1 MPAMPRR
8 LRVGVPTSSRST
20 PATPATPA
28 TAVPGSVVDCGIYV
42 DGIRVPGEFTHDE
55 AIREVRSTGRGF
67 VWIGLH
73 EPDVRFMEALAES
86 FGIHELIAEDASV
99 GDQRPKLE
107 AYDTTLVLNIYSVQY
122 QPHDSLSEVNEIVT
136 IGEVM
141 IVLGRDFVVTIRHG
155 DFAEL
160 AGIRAELESAPQRLA
175 VGPAVVMHA
184 VADRMVDNYTSVAD
198 AVELDVDALE
208 AALFTPRAD
217 VDIELIYLL
226 KRELVE
232 LKHDIAPL
240 ARPLHRLS
248 ADHFDLVP
256 TEIRHYFRDV
266 QDHHTQVAA
275 EVAALDEQVTS
286 LVHAAVA
293 MIGVRQNTDMRRI
306 SAWVAIAAVP
316 TMIAGIYGMN
326 FEHMPE
332 LSMEYGYLYVLVFMV
347 ATCAVLFWVFR
358 RNKWL

>member
-1 MPAMPRR
+1 MPALPRR
-8 LRVGVPTSSRST
+8 PRVGVPTSSASIPTT
-20 PATPATPA
+20 PDP
-28 TAVPGSVVDCGIYV
+28 VVDCGIYV
-42 DGIRVPGEFTHDE
+42 DGVRVPGDVTHEE

-73 EPDVRFMEALAES
+73 EPDVRFMEALSES

-107 AYDTTLVLNIYSVQY
+107 AYDSTLVLNVYSVQY
-122 QPHDSLSEVNEIVT
+122 QPHDWLGDVNEIVT
-136 IGEVM
+136 TGEVM
-141 IVLGRDFVVTIRHG
+141 IVLGRDFVVTVRHG
-155 DFAEL
+155 DFSEL

-184 VADRMVDNYTSVAD
+184 VADRMVDNYTDVVD

-208 AALFTPRAD
+208 AALFTPRAE
-217 VDIELIYLL
+217 VEIELIYLL

-240 ARPLHRLS
+240 ARPLHRL
-248 ADHFDLVP
+248 AAEHVDLVP

-306 SAWVAIAAVP
+306 SAWVAMAAVP

-332 LSMEYGYLYVLVFMV
+332 LKMEYGYLYVLVFMV
-347 ATCAVLFWVFR
+347 TACAVLFWVFR
-358 RNKWL
+358 KNKWL